1 MVPRLPTQG
10 TVETP
15 SQHWLTRGATEA
27 KMRTFNCENWGKPSG
42 IAKKKK
48 KSSQANWGKIFANS
62 YKALKTGEIKLRGT
76 TEE

>member
-48 KSSQANWGKIFANS
+48 KIIASK
-62 YKALKTGEIKLRGT
+62 LGENICK
-76 TEE
+76 